1 MSLIL
6 WNNGLSVN
14 IRSID
19 SQHQRLVE
27 MINKLH
33 DSMKKGESNAALSGI
48 LNDMAAYTLVHFKTE
63 EELFAKYNY
72 PQKDR
77 HVAEHK
83 EFVKNVRSF
92 IEEFKAGRKT
102 LSLDVMNFLTQWL
115 SQHIK
120 GEDKAYTAFLNS
132 KGVV

>member
-6 WNNGLSVN
+6 WNNGYSVN

-33 DSMKKGESNAALSGI
+33 DAMKKGESNAALSGI

-72 PQKDR
+72 PMQDK
-77 HVAEHK
+77 HKAEHK
-83 EFVKNVRSF
+83 AFVEKVSAF
-92 IEEFKAGRKT
+92 IEEFKSGRKT
-102 LSLDVMNFLTQWL
+102 LSIDVMNFLTQWL
-115 SQHIK
+115 TKHIS
-120 GEDKAYTAFLNS
+120 GEDKAYTPFLNS

>member
-6 WNNGLSVN
+6 WNNGYSVN

-33 DSMKKGESNAALSGI
+33 DAMKKGESNAALSGI
-48 LNDMAAYTLVHFKTE
+48 LSDMAAYTLVHFKTE

-72 PQKDR
+72 PMQNK
-77 HVAEHK
+77 HKTEHK
-83 EFVKNVRSF
+83 AFVEKVSAF
-92 IEEFKAGRKT
+92 IEEFKSGRKT

-115 SQHIK
+115 TTHIS
-120 GEDKAYTAFLNS
+120 GEDKAYTSFLNS